1 VKRYSTP
8 FYSLQ
13 GVSISDLT
21 PTDHLQHHTPSMAD
35 TWIGFLSLKVSVDK
49 GVKSEL
55 NFLCIW

>member
-1 VKRYSTP
+1 
-8 FYSLQ
+8 
-13 GVSISDLT
+13 VSIPDLT
-21 PTDHLQHHTPSMAD
+21 PIDHLQHHTPSMAD